1 MAGEWLDKIKDFAK
15 GNPDK
20 ADSAIDKVEDLI
32 DQRTG
37 GRYADQS
44 GTKRFVRA
52 AASVSAGPLTLR
64 PLCCSRRVE

>member
-20 ADSAIDKVEDLI
+20 ADSAIEKVEDLI

-37 GRYADQS
+37 GRYADQVDK
-44 GTKRFVRA
+44 GGDVLRDRLG
-52 AASVSAGPLTLR
+52 VSAMP
-64 PLCCSRRVE
+64 C